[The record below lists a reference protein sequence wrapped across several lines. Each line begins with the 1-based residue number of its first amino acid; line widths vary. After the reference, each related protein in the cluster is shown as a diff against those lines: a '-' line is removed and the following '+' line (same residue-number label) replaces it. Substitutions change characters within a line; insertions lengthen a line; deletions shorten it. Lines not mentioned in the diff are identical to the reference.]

1 LKTAAKKKEIKMKR
15 EKRTKSRILFK
26 ERWPGREMRKVIRKV
41 GRRKKEIPWE
51 GEKKAQRA
59 REREKI
65 SKKWIKKTSL

>member
-1 LKTAAKKKEIKMKR
+1 
-15 EKRTKSRILFK
+15 
-26 ERWPGREMRKVIRKV
+26 MRKVIRKV

-59 REREKI
+59 MEREKI